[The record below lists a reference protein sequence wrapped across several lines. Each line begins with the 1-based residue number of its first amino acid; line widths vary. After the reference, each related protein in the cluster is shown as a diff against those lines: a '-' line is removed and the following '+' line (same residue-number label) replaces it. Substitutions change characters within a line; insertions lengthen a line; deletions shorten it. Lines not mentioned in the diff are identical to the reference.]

1 MAGVIIFNIFFVLLL
16 AMIIAM
22 LILFRISMKRSLY
35 YYRNVA
41 YIAGILFASM
51 LMVSLYIYLL
61 SCLLQTKQLTL
72 RYMFIEFVNFPGKF
86 SMFAI
91 PFFAVICLLLI
102 ISNISLIKHEGL
114 RLKNVLGVVFSAMII
129 GGTFVIHYMGDLINE
144 RVLSSTGLNEN
155 PYLVAANTYFN
166 LFLLLMMCYFECF
179 FIGTVIMAYLA
190 AKQKPV
196 YDKDFIIILGCS
208 IDKKGGLLP
217 LLKGRT
223 NRAIRYAWDQEIAS
237 GKPLKYV
244 PSGGKGSNE
253 VMSEGSAM
261 ELYLLSH
268 GAEADEVY
276 AEKESRN
283 TYENFLYSKKI
294 IDAID
299 PEAKVA
305 FATTN
310 YHMFRSGILAKKV
323 GIDAEGVASK
333 TKWYFWPNGF
343 VREFFGI
350 LAMRKKEHLMVAG
363 IIFAG
368 CVIVAIMAVAFGLR
382 FR

>member
-1 MAGVIIFNIFFVLLL
+1 MVAVIVFNIFFVLLL
-16 AMIIAM
+16 AMIITM
-22 LILFRISMKRSLY
+22 LILLRRSMHRSLY

-41 YIAGILFASM
+41 YIGGILFATT
-51 LMVSLYIYLL
+51 LIVSLYVYLL

-72 RYMFIEFVNFPGKF
+72 RYMFIEFVNFPKKF

-91 PFFAVICLLLI
+91 PVFAVICLLII
-102 ISNISLIKHEGL
+102 ISNIALIRHEGL
-114 RLKNVLGVVFSAMII
+114 RLKNILGVVLGTMII
-129 GGTFVIHYMGDLINE
+129 GGTFVIHYLGGVVSDTI
-144 RVLSSTGLNEN
+144 VAT
-155 PYLVAANTYFN
+155 YLN
-166 LFLLLMMCYFECF
+166 LFLVLMMCYFECF
-179 FIGTVIMAYLA
+179 FLGTVMMAYLA

-223 NRAIRYAWDQEIAS
+223 NRAIRYAWDQEIAT
-237 GKPLKYV
+237 GKPLKYI
-244 PSGGKGSNE
+244 PSGGKGSDE

-268 GAEADEVY
+268 GAESGEVF

-294 IDAID
+294 IDEIN
-299 PEAKVA
+299 PEAKVC

-310 YHMFRSGILAKKV
+310 YHMFRSGILAKKA

-350 LAMRKKEHLMVAG
+350 LAMRKKEHIIVSG

-368 CVIVAIMAVAFGLR
+368 CAIVAVIAAVFRLR
-382 FR
+382 FI